1 MAAADTNIVLRLLLE
16 DDDAQTRAA
25 RAFLQA
31 KAPLFV
37 SHVVL
42 AEVVWVL
49 SSVHR
54 FGRRDL
60 SGFIEMLLATTGF
73 AQEDALAVKDALDT
87 FRSSKADFSD
97 CLVLAIARRAGALPL
112 GTFDRNLGRL
122 EGAKRVGPKTLKGPV
137 GA

>member
-1 MAAADTNIVLRLLLE
+1 MAAADTSIVLRLLLE

-25 RAFLQA
+25 RAFLRA
-31 KAPLFV
+31 RAPLFV

-49 SSVHR
+49 SSLR
-54 FGRRDL
+54 GFGRRDL
-60 SGFIEMLLATTGF
+60 GGFVEMLLATAGF
-73 AQEDALAVKDALDT
+73 ALEDPLAVKDALDT
-87 FRSSKADFSD
+87 FRSSKAELSD

-122 EGAKRVGPKTLKGPV
+122 EGAQRVGPKALK
-137 GA
+137 